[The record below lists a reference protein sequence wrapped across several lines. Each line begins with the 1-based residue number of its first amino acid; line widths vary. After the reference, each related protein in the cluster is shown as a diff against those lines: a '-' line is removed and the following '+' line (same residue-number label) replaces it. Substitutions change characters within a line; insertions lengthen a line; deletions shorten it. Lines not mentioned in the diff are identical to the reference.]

1 MEEEE
6 EEEEVSDMTEDEIHN
21 STCVDLRTECKKHE
35 LSTRGRKSVLQQRL
49 TQRLC
54 QL

>member
-6 EEEEVSDMTEDEIHN
+6 EVNNMTEDETHG

-35 LSTRGRKSVLQQRL
+35 LSTCDRKSVLQQRL
-49 TQRLC
+49 TQCLH